1 MKDHD
6 LKLLQEAYNEINAS
20 NTLLSEG
27 AITDVVDKL
36 AKKFN
41 IPSILAASLLLG
53 AGCDKTSCDSDSIK
67 SAVQDVQHGG
77 EIKVGPEVD
86 ETSLTEIDFGEEPMI
101 PGRVYVFTPTEA
113 GGDGNVHLVLKPSE
127 MPEEQ
132 QPEESGWD
140 FGDQPP
146 EPGKIYY
153 KADDGTIYEIIDSGT
168 WNSIQGIQPRRG
180 GYNRGDGAGYP
191 PGDLGDA
198 MRDAEG
204 PRGEF

>member
-6 LKLLQEAYNEINAS
+6 LKLLQEAYNEINAN

-27 AITDVVDKL
+27 TITDVVDKL

-53 AGCDKTSCDSDSIK
+53 AGCDKTSCDSNSIK
-67 SAVQDVQHGG
+67 DAVHDVQSGG
-77 EIKVGPEVD
+77 EIKVGEEAD
-86 ETSLTEIDFGEEPMI
+86 EETLTSIDFGEQTII
-101 PGRVYVFTPTEA
+101 PGRIYKIV
-113 GGDGNVHLVLKPSE
+113 DGQAILV
-127 MPEEQ
+127 PEEDV
-132 QPEESGWD
+132 PGAAGWD
-140 FGDQPP
+140 FEEQPP
-146 EPGKIYY
+146 EPGKVYY
-153 KADDGTIYEIIDSGT
+153 KADDGTIYEIIDPGT

-180 GYNRGDGAGYP
+180 VYNRGPGAGYP

-204 PRGEF
+204 PRGEL